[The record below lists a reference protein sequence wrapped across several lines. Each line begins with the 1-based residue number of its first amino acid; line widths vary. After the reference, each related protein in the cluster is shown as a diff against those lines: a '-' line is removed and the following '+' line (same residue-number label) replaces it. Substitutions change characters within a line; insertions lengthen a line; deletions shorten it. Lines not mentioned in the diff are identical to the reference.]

1 VRLLTCGT
9 ISVWLVLAG
18 VSGLR
23 SQDKAPAPPPQ
34 DQFFTGTV
42 TALSDT
48 SVTVTRTTLGSDSTV
63 RTFAITADT
72 HVEGKLKMKARV
84 TVRFVSLP
92 EGDRVVRI
100 IVRGAAPAPPPPKK
114 Q

>member
-1 VRLLTCGT
+1 VRLLSCGAL
-9 ISVWLVLAG
+9 SVWLVLAN

-23 SQDKAPAPPPQ
+23 GQDKAPAVPPQ

-48 SVTVTRTTLGSDSTV
+48 SVTVTRTTLGSESTV
-63 RTFAITADT
+63 RTFAITPDT

-84 TVRFVSLP
+84 TVRFVSEP

-100 IVRGAAPAPPPPKK
+100 IVRGSAPAPPPPKK